1 MSKKWLSI
9 QKCYIWQALDHH
21 GIRVNG
27 KQIFDSLE
35 NFHAY
40 IDQQHY
46 TLLSHRTK
54 IHIQFHFFE
63 KKTHLHKQQTTQFL
77 HELTELLQS
86 DVTLSDAL
94 HLLSQTHMQSPLKN
108 LVDRTK
114 LNIEKGMELSRSL
127 SQEQGRFDHVCTGLI
142 AAGERA
148 GNLSA
153 MLKILTTHLFA
164 MQALRQKM
172 IRALYY
178 PATVLIIACVITLGL
193 IWFAVPQFQ
202 NMYRSLGSK
211 LPALTQSII
220 HVSNRLHHDLPIGF
234 TVIVGFLLLLRI
246 VYLRNTTLRL
256 AWQRFILQV
265 PWLNRWQQIGFLT
278 QWTKVLATTI
288 QAGLPLLE
296 CLKLSERSTHNE
308 ALQQQLKKITANVAA
323 GDNLA
328 NAITKHTIF
337 PQQVHSLIQ
346 IGEQSGNLHT
356 TLNHLAKQ
364 YQQKLNQK
372 ISSFT

>member
-1 MSKKWLSI
+1 M
-9 QKCYIWQALDHH
+9 
-21 GIRVNG
+21 RN
-27 KQIFDSLE
+27 
-35 NFHAY
+35 
-40 IDQQHY
+40 
-46 TLLSHRTK
+46 
-54 IHIQFHFFE
+54 
-63 KKTHLHKQQTTQFL
+63 KT
-77 HELTELLQS
+77 
-86 DVTLSDAL
+86 
-94 HLLSQTHMQSPLKN
+94 
-108 LVDRTK
+108 R
-114 LNIEKGMELSRSL
+114 G
-127 SQEQGRFDHVCTGLI
+127 
-142 AAGERA
+142 
-148 GNLSA
+148 
-153 MLKILTTHLFA
+153 
-164 MQALRQKM
+164 
-172 IRALYY
+172 
-178 PATVLIIACVITLGL
+178 
-193 IWFAVPQFQ
+193 
-202 NMYRSLGSK
+202 
-211 LPALTQSII
+211 
-220 HVSNRLHHDLPIGF
+220 
-234 TVIVGFLLLLRI
+234 
-246 VYLRNTTLRL
+246 L

-372 ISSFT
+372 ISSFTKLLEPAIMLILAIIIGTIVIALYLPVFQLGNAL